1 MGSCPQGHPVPA
13 GFDFCGTCGEQVP
26 VSDVAPPQVAPPT
39 MTPLTLPPVERR
51 PIPPM
56 APAQTP
62 GATATATPRA
72 TTTATPSETAM
83 TTAPIS
89 QPAPASRETEPV
101 IVARP
106 RPDSSS
112 PAPRNGLGRTA
123 AILGGL
129 SLLTAPILGLGIIA
143 GVLAVAFGEAGLA
156 RERVGTATNRRTA
169 GWGIVLGLVGA
180 ILSLALLRY
189 YQLLADSGSI
199 LIG

>member
-26 VSDVAPPQVAPPT
+26 VSDVAPPQVAPAT
-39 MTPLTLPPVERR
+39 VTPLILPPLERA
-51 PIPPM
+51 PIQPEE
-56 APAQTP
+56 PAVPP
-62 GATATATPRA
+62 GATV
-72 TTTATPSETAM
+72 TATPSETAT
-83 TTAPIS
+83 TTAPTAR
-89 QPAPASRETEPV
+89 PAPASRETEPV
-101 IVARP
+101 IAARP
-106 RPDSSS
+106 RPDTSS

-156 RERVGTATNRRTA
+156 RVRVGTATNRRTA